1 MVEVKVLTDI
11 GGREENQDRA
21 AYFKDEE
28 HNETLIIIAD
38 GMGGHSGG
46 SLAAETIIQTAETAW
61 ANRKSA
67 SDIENFLN
75 TMVMDAHK
83 AINKIGKEK
92 GMDPHSTLVALYLS
106 ADQAISVHVGD
117 SRIIQFNDNGYV
129 KRSMDHSIAQLFV
142 LQGKITEE
150 EMASHPDQ
158 NKLTTSMGGEDEP
171 DLEITHWA
179 LEEGLKFILCS
190 DGFWEIVNV
199 DTMSSILNS
208 ENLIESLQNRTRDA
222 LRLASDDQDNTTAVV
237 VKIANENKKKSLTS
251 NYILITAF
259 AIIILSSFMFFSE
272 NKSEDI
278 TTQHGVEDKKA
289 QTDTTPVNPE
299 TIPTKEELDELAKI
313 LKLQKIILPY
323 ANKFNEDKVKS
334 DNEENNKETNNK
346 GSSSKLGKQSTVE
359 EEVEIII
366 TNSSQTSAKVTEHLR
381 KNGVI
386 GKDDKLIASRKGKL
400 IKETNSRITQHQ
412 QMHKGIFIL
421 GAVITTVEQNG
432 KITVLQG
439 KTSPNITI
447 SIIPTLNYMQALK
460 KSRKHTNTIFE
471 SKETG
476 SLIIIKQPNEYVLA
490 WIGRVSS
497 NIEEVIVM
505 NAHTAEIILR
515 RPIIISGK

>member
-1 MVEVKVLTDI
+1 MVEVEVLTDI

-21 AYFKDEE
+21 VYFKDEVL
-28 HNETLIIIAD
+28 NETLIIVAD

-46 SLAAETIIQTAETAW
+46 SLAAESIIQTAKTAW

-67 SDIENFLN
+67 PDIESFLN

-83 AINKIGKEK
+83 AINIIGKEK
-92 GMDPHSTLVALYLS
+92 DMDPHSTLVALYLT
-106 ADQAISVHVGD
+106 ADQAISIHVGD

-129 KRSMDHSIAQLFV
+129 KRSIDHSITQLFV

-171 DLEITHWA
+171 DPEITHWA
-179 LEEGLKFILCS
+179 LDEGLKFILCS

-222 LRLASDDQDNTTAVV
+222 LRLAPDDQDNTTAAVI
-237 VKIANENKKKSLTS
+237 KITNKNDKKSSPS
-251 NYILITAF
+251 NFLLLISLL
-259 AIIILSSFMFFSE
+259 IIVISGYMFISE
-272 NKSEDI
+272 NKAENKI
-278 TTQHGVEDKKA
+278 TPPDVEATKIP
-289 QTDTTPVNPE
+289 TDTTTVNSDA
-299 TIPTKEELDELAKI
+299 TATKEELEELDKI
-313 LKLQKIILPY
+313 LKLQKFILPY
-323 ANKFNEDKVKS
+323 TNNVK
-334 DNEENNKETNNK
+334 DNEERSDKKENNTNNK
-346 GSSSKLGKQSTVE
+346 GSSSKLGKQTTVE

-386 GKDDKLIASRKGKL
+386 GKDDKLISAKKGKL
-400 IKETNSRITQHQ
+400 IKNTNSVITQHQ
-412 QMHKGIFIL
+412 QMHKGIFVL
-421 GAVITTVEQNG
+421 GAVITTVETNG

-447 SIIPTLNYMQALK
+447 SITPTLNYKQALQK
-460 KSRKHTNTIFE
+460 ASQQAKIVFE

-476 SLIIIKQPNEYVLA
+476 SLVIIKQHNDYVLA
-490 WIGRVSS
+490 WIGQVRS
-497 NIEEVIVM
+497 NIEEVIVI

-515 RPIIISGK
+515 QPLIISGK